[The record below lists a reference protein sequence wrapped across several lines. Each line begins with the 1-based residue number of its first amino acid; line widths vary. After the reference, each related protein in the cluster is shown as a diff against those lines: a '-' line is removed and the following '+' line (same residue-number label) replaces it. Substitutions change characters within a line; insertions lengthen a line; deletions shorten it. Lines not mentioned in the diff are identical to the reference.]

1 MPEGILILEP
11 GDDRAKMIAKAMAS
25 KTANDI
31 LGILKNSEYTSSEI
45 ANTLSIPITTA
56 TYHIENLIKAEMIE
70 VVRTRWSPKG
80 REVKIY
86 SVKDQLVIVAPGK
99 TDIRSLILKYASLF
113 GILIVATIIL
123 AALSPL
129 LGSANIAEAPA
140 WGEADSGMMKAPA
153 PLEEQSTLARGVS
166 AEAIALQSITLAF
179 FGGGCVVLL
188 VLLTYEFYL
197 YYRDKKTA

>member
-25 KTANDI
+25 QTANDI

-86 SVKDQLVIVAPGK
+86 SVRDQLVIVAPGK

-113 GILIVATIIL
+113 VILMLATVIL
-123 AALSPL
+123 AALSPFM
-129 LGSANIAEAPA
+129 GPANNIETHALEQLEY
-140 WGEADSGMMKAPA
+140 GVLKAPA
-153 PLEEQSTLARGVS
+153 PPEEGSPVLRGVS
-166 AEAIALQSITLAF
+166 PEAIALQSITLAF

-188 VLLTYEFYL
+188 VLLTYELYL
-197 YYRDKKTA
+197 YYRDKKTV